1 MKRWIS
7 SLTTRFFAYASLFGN
22 DYYRQFCCIGLVLAG
37 MLWTLPNSA
46 SAEQN
51 VDGTRVFR
59 AGFLQRGFSA
69 VDPRDA
75 KAALEVHAREISRF
89 LELKAVAKVVM
100 FADMAS
106 MENALRNNDLDLAS
120 IPTIEYLRI
129 RESVPLIPSFVGI
142 YKNGPGIRYVVI
154 TRKDSGIRSVPDLK
168 GKSILLPAVAVYE
181 PCHLWLDVLLLKAGK
196 GGRDT
201 FFNQVRESAKISNSV
216 MAVFL
221 RQADAAIITRSGLDI
236 NLDLNPQLGT
246 QLIALAESPNL
257 SDNVICM
264 MPGTTEE
271 FRNNLYKAL
280 LRLNESKS
288 GQQVYTM
295 LQSTGISPYKPEH
308 IQELSDLLQEHKRLK
323 AKTAKRK

>member
-1 MKRWIS
+1 MKQWIS
-7 SLTTRFFAYASLFGN
+7 SLTIRLLASARLCVN
-22 DYYRQFCCIGLVLAG
+22 DYFRPFCYMGLLLAG
-37 MLWTLPNSA
+37 MLSPLPDCA
-46 SAEQN
+46 SAAPN

-75 KAALEVHAREISRF
+75 KAALEVHAREISRL
-89 LELKAVAKVVM
+89 LELKTVAKVVM
-100 FADMAS
+100 FPDMAS
-106 MENALRNNDLDLAS
+106 MTNALRNNDLDLAS

-129 RESVPLIPSFVGI
+129 RETVPLIPSFVGI

-154 TRKDSGIRSVPDLK
+154 TRKDSGIRSFAELK
-168 GKSILLPAVAVYE
+168 DKSILLPPVAVYE
-181 PCHLWLDVLLLKAGK
+181 PCHLWLDVLLFKAGK

-201 FFNQVRESAKISNSV
+201 FFNQVRESAKISNSI

-221 RQADAAIITRSGLDI
+221 RQADAAVITRSGLDT
-236 NLDLNPQLGT
+236 NLDLNPQLGA
-246 QLIALAESPNL
+246 QLTVLAESPNL
-257 SDNVICM
+257 SDNVVCM

-271 FRNNLYKAL
+271 FRNNLYNAL

-288 GQQVYTM
+288 GQQVHTM
-295 LQSTGISPYKPEH
+295 LQSSGISSFKPEH
-308 IQELSDLLQEHKRLK
+308 IKELSDLLQEHKRLK

>member
-7 SLTTRFFAYASLFGN
+7 SLITRFFEYGRFCGN
-22 DYYRQFCCIGLVLAG
+22 YYFRQFCYIGLLLAG
-37 MLWTLPNSA
+37 TLCPLPDCV

-75 KAALEVHAREISRF
+75 KAALEVHAREISRL
-89 LELKAVAKVVM
+89 LELKTVAKVVM

-106 MENALRNNDLDLAS
+106 MANALRNNNLDLAS

-129 RESVPLIPSFVGI
+129 RESVSLIPSFVGI

-154 TRKDSGIRSVPDLK
+154 TRKDNGIRSFPDLK
-168 GKSILLPAVAVYE
+168 GRSILLPPVATSE

-221 RQADAAIITRSGLDI
+221 RQADAAIITRSGLDT

-308 IQELSDLLQEHKRLK
+308 IKELNDLLQEHKQLK
-323 AKTAKRK
+323 AKNTKRK